1 MKCVTVKGLLLSMV
15 SLKHVHQEDIQVNL
29 HHVLP
34 HVNYALQGSFP
45 LLDRQSVAD
54 VYLEK
59 YRIQQHRVLNVQLG
73 NMQSLVIFHVRIV
86 L

>member
-1 MKCVTVKGLLLSMV
+1 MV

-29 HHVLP
+29 RHVLP
-34 HVNYALQGSFP
+34 HVNYALQESFP
-45 LLDRQSVAD
+45 LLDLQSVVD

-59 YRIQQHRVLNVQLG
+59 YRVQQYHVLNAQLG
-73 NMQSLVIFHVRIV
+73 NTQSLVILHVLHV